1 MPRIA
6 PVPADAMSGL
16 QREVAA
22 EIASGPRGVVRGPV
36 QMWLHSPA
44 FARLAQGLGA
54 HCRFGTALPVRLSEL
69 AILVTGA
76 HWRSSYEWLGHAP
89 LALQA
94 GLSSAVI
101 EAIRTGVQ
109 PAFDHA
115 DEAAVH
121 AFASE
126 LWRTGRVGDPEFAAV
141 EALFGPQGLV
151 DLVGTL
157 GYYGMISMTINAF
170 RIEGA
175 EGVPDPF
182 AA

>member
-1 MPRIA
+1 MA
-6 PVPADAMSGL
+6 PVPADAMSDL

-22 EIASGPRGVVRGPV
+22 KIASGPRGVVRGPV

-54 HCRFGTALPVRLSEL
+54 HCRFGTVLPARLSEL

-76 HWRSSYEWLGHAP
+76 HWRSGYEWLGHAP
-89 LALQA
+89 LALEA
-94 GLSSAVI
+94 GLSAGVI
-101 EAIRTGVQ
+101 EAIRVGAS

-126 LWRTGRVGDPEFAAV
+126 LWRTGQVGDAAFGAAA
-141 EALFGPQGLV
+141 ALFGAQGVV
-151 DLVGTL
+151 DLLGIL

-170 RIEGA
+170 GIEGT
-175 EGVPDPF
+175 EGIPDPF